1 MDDQRLFELLKELTQ
16 FEKEGR
22 KFFEPMMM
30 NIGGEI
36 YITGIKANL
45 PVKIL
50 LPEDAQEEE

>member
-1 MDDQRLFELLKELTQ
+1 MDDKRLFELLKELTA

-30 NIGGEI
+30 NINGEI

-50 LPEDAQEEE
+50 LPEVEEEE

>member
-1 MDDQRLFELLKELTQ
+1 MDDKRLFELLKELTA

-50 LPEDAQEEE
+50 LPEVEEEE

>member
-1 MDDQRLFELLKELTQ
+1 MDDKRLFELLKELTQ
-16 FEKEGR
+16 FETEGR

-30 NIGGEI
+30 NIGGDI

-50 LPEDAQEEE
+50 VEEEEE

>member
-1 MDDQRLFELLKELTQ
+1 
-16 FEKEGR
+16 
-22 KFFEPMMM
+22 M

-50 LPEDAQEEE
+50 LPEVEEEE